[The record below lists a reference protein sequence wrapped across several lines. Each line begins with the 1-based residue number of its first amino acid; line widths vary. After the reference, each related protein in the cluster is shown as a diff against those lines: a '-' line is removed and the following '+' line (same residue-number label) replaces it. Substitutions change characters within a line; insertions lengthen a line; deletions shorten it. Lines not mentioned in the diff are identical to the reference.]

1 MVAARVG
8 SIPKIEYEVRSRRA
22 PRLRAFLPLA
32 IGFLLSCLTLSA
44 QPPSALLSNG
54 QVTQLCGRM
63 VELMEAEG
71 VAISDLQRASAPV
84 IEATRQN
91 CLQLQIEPGR
101 AAHTFALLSNVRAY
115 LTLADALPKPFPFPE
130 AAERQFTELRDD
142 FMRLDSH
149 FRALTVA
156 EDARLVNPDP
166 ANLARYAEANRLL
179 AAPHPDKP
187 RVVFFGDWITDFWRL
202 NEYFPDSDYVN
213 RGISGQTTGEM
224 LQRFQADVVSLHPEA
239 VLILAGTNDLARG
252 ISVGAIE
259 NNYLAM
265 ATLAQAG
272 KIKVIFASV
281 TPVSDYHKDQNPA
294 YERTPGR
301 PPALD
306 PRSQH
311 LAARP
316 LHQSGISV
324 CRLFFGSRGWR
335 GAGESRFRGRRPAS
349 ERHGISRH
357 GPVGSR
363 RHRQSR
369 QAAGCSTGRSRETS
383 QALFAVYY

>member
-1 MVAARVG
+1 
-8 SIPKIEYEVRSRRA
+8 
-22 PRLRAFLPLA
+22 
-32 IGFLLSCLTLSA
+32 
-44 QPPSALLSNG
+44 
-54 QVTQLCGRM
+54 M

-187 RVVFFGDWITDFWRL
+187 RVVFFGDSITDFWRL

-301 PPALD
+301 PPASILD
-306 PRSQH
+306 LNTWLRALCTSQGFQYVDYFSALVDGEGRVKADFADDGLH
-311 LAARP
+311 PNAMGYRAMGPLALAAIDKVVKPPAAPPADPAKPHR
-316 LHQSGISV
+316 
-324 CRLFFGSRGWR
+324 
-335 GAGESRFRGRRPAS
+335 RFLPS
-349 ERHGISRH
+349 IIK
-357 GPVGSR
+357 
-363 RHRQSR
+363 
-369 QAAGCSTGRSRETS
+369 
-383 QALFAVYY
+383 